1 MNLLLQYSGSGEIL
15 QSSTFADATTLG
27 ESLSPFRY
35 NVQVYNNDIVVN
47 DTNGIG
53 YSVTLVSDSTSG
65 NYLIFDL
72 SPSNVL
78 TWITNN
84 HPESTIASFQKTGY
98 TLHI

>member
-27 ESLSPFRY
+27 ESLSPTRY
-35 NVQVYNNDIVVN
+35 SIQIYNNNIVVN
-47 DTNGIG
+47 DANGIG
-53 YSVTLVSDSTSG
+53 HLVTLTNDSTAS
-65 NYLIFDL
+65 NYLVFDS

-84 HPESTIASFQKTGY
+84 HPESTLVSFQKTAY

>member
-1 MNLLLQYSGSGEIL
+1 MNLLLSYSGSGRIL

-27 ESLSPFRY
+27 ESLSPSRY

-53 YSVTLVSDSTSG
+53 YLVALVSGSTSS
-65 NYLIFDL
+65 NYLIIDS

-84 HPESTIASFQKTGY
+84 HPDSTVSLFQKTAY